1 MNNAL
6 PKQFDEFNDARRQGF
21 ITVKNLKDQGK
32 NIVGTYC
39 TYTPWELMLAAD
51 AVPISLCA
59 MSEEPIPAAE
69 KDLPRNLCPL
79 VKASYGFAKSD
90 TCPYFYFSD
99 LIVGETT
106 CDGKKKMFELMN
118 EIKPV
123 HVMQL
128 PNTYI
133 GETPLKTWKEEM
145 IVLKERLEKEFNVE
159 ITEDKLKD
167 AIKIRNEER
176 KALREFYEL
185 GQLNPAPITGLQ
197 MLQVLYGST
206 FKMDKNESINSLREL
221 TQNIKAE
228 YKEGKNVGEGKKRI
242 LITGCPMGGATEKIV
257 KIIEEN
263 DAVVVGFENCTGVK
277 ATHELVDENIDPIDA
292 LAKKYLNIPCSC
304 MSPNN
309 KRLELLSELIDEY
322 KVDGV
327 IDVILQA
334 CHTYNVESFNVKK
347 SMNSKDVP
355 YMALET
361 DYSQSDVGQL
371 KTRMSAFIE
380 MLDGGLQTS
389 I

>member
-185 GQLNPAPITGLQ
+185 GQLDPAPITGLQ

-221 TQNIKAE
+221 TQNIKTE

-263 DAVVVGFENCTGVK
+263 DAVVVGFENCTGIK
-277 ATHELVDENIDPIDA
+277 ATHELVDENINPIDA

-334 CHTYNVESFNVKK
+334 CHTYNVEIFNVKK
-347 SMNSKDVP
+347 SMNSKNVP

-380 MLDGGLQTS
+380 MLDGGLQSS

>member
-133 GETPLKTWKEEM
+133 GETPLRTWKEEM

-277 ATHELVDENIDPIDA
+277 ATHELVDENINPIDA

-380 MLDGGLQTS
+380 MLDVRLQTS

>member
-1 MNNAL
+1 MNNQL
-6 PKQFDEFNDARRQGF
+6 PKQFDEFNEARRQGF
-21 ITVKNLKDQGK
+21 ITVKNLKDAGK

-39 TYTPWELMLAAD
+39 TYAPWEIMLAAD

-123 HVMQL
+123 HVMRL
-128 PNTYI
+128 PNTSI
-133 GETPLKTWKEEM
+133 GETSLRTWKEEM

-221 TQNIKAE
+221 AQNIKAE
-228 YKEGKNVGEGKKRI
+228 YKEGKNAGEGKKRI

-263 DAVVVGFENCTGVK
+263 DAIVVGFENCTGIK

-309 KRLELLSELIDEY
+309 KRLELLSELVDEY
-322 KVDGV
+322 QVDGV

-334 CHTYNVESFNVKK
+334 CHTYNVESFNVKR
-347 SMNSKDVP
+347 SMSSKNVP
-355 YMALET
+355 YMAIET

-380 MLDGGLQTS
+380 MLDNGLQTS

>member
-1 MNNAL
+1 MNNQL

-39 TYTPWELMLAAD
+39 TYTPWEIMLAAD

-128 PNTYI
+128 PNTSI
-133 GETPLKTWKEEM
+133 GETPLRTWKEEM
-145 IVLKERLEKEFNVE
+145 VVLKERLEKEFNVE

-185 GQLNPAPITGLQ
+185 GQLDPAPITGLQ

-221 TQNIKAE
+221 VKDIKAE
-228 YKEGKNVGEGKKRI
+228 YKEGKNAGEGKKRI

-263 DAVVVGFENCTGVK
+263 DAVVVGFENCTGIK
-277 ATHELVDENIDPIDA
+277 ATHELVDENIDPMDA

-309 KRLELLSELIDEY
+309 KRIELLSELIDEY
-322 KVDGV
+322 QVDGV

-334 CHTYNVESFNVKK
+334 CHTYNVESFNVKR
-347 SMNSKDVP
+347 SMSSKNVP

-380 MLDGGLQTS
+380 MLDSGLETS

>member
-1 MNNAL
+1 MNNQL

-21 ITVKNLKDQGK
+21 ISVKNLKDDGK
-32 NIVGTYC
+32 KVIGTYC
-39 TYTPWELMLAAD
+39 TYTPWELILAAD
-51 AVPISLCA
+51 AVPVSLCA

-79 VKASYGFAKSD
+79 IKASYGFAKTD

-106 CDGKKKMFELMN
+106 CDGKKKMYELMN

-128 PNTYI
+128 PQTYI
-133 GETPLKTWKEEM
+133 GETALRTWKEEVL
-145 IVLKERLEKEFNVE
+145 VLKERLEKELNVQ
-159 ITEDKLKD
+159 ITEDKLNE
-167 AIKIRNEER
+167 AIKLRNEER

-185 GQLNPAPITGLQ
+185 GQLDPSPITGLQ
-197 MLQVLYGST
+197 ILQVLYGST

-221 TQNIKAE
+221 TENIKSE
-228 YKEGKNVGEGKKRI
+228 YREGKNVGKDKKRI

-263 DAVVVGFENCTGVK
+263 NGVVVGFENCTGIK
-277 ATHELVDENIDPIDA
+277 ATHELVDETINPIDA

-309 KRLELLSELIDEY
+309 KRLDLLSELVDEY
-322 KVDGV
+322 TVDGV
-327 IDVILQA
+327 VDVILQA

-347 SMNSKDVP
+347 SMNSKNVP
-355 YMALET
+355 YMAIET

-371 KTRMSAFIE
+371 KTRISAFIE
-380 MLDGGLQTS
+380 MLDTS
-389 I
+389 LESSI